1 MTDFDRDDIN
11 DLRKQASINLRNLRE
26 AIGVNQDTFAK
37 EMGVSR
43 AALSYYENGSRTP
56 DMDFINTVHIKTN
69 CSLDYLLGWS
79 TTMNESY
86 LDFDYL
92 LGLDES
98 EAEILT
104 ELCRYWSFR
113 NLICSDAFKDIF
125 NSLLL
130 GADSIVNGH
139 SHAELILWKCLKAFE
154 PLAGKMLNEEINY
167 LLSSPEREQQ
177 YNERQARLTKEL
189 DELRADNEAA
199 LERLNTLRC
208 SFMNNHESKSTPSD
222 PFERFRLKMAEAS
235 YKKDISSPKEA

>member
-37 EMGVSR
+37 ETGVSR

-125 NSLLL
+125 N
-130 GADSIVNGH
+130 
-139 SHAELILWKCLKAFE
+139 
-154 PLAGKMLNEEINY
+154 
-167 LLSSPEREQQ
+167 
-177 YNERQARLTKEL
+177 
-189 DELRADNEAA
+189 
-199 LERLNTLRC
+199 
-208 SFMNNHESKSTPSD
+208 
-222 PFERFRLKMAEAS
+222 
-235 YKKDISSPKEA
+235 